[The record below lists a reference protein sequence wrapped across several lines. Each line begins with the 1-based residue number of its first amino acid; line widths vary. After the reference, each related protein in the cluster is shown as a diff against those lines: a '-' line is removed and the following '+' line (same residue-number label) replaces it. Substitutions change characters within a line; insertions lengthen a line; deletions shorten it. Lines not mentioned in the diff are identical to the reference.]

1 MNKKGALWLLV
12 LLIIVIAKFAIGKL
26 IMFSW
31 VSRFITLEQ
40 IQAHSMAFK
49 HSVGEHYFV
58 AVLIYIGIYALTIA
72 VGIPGVVP
80 LSLLGGY
87 LFGVLLG
94 TVYGAFGATVG
105 SVVAFVIVR
114 YVLKNWV
121 KRRYGSHVEGFN
133 KQMRQYGANYLLM
146 VHYASI
152 IPFFFINSLAAI
164 SDVGWWTFIWTTI
177 VGFIPLAVIYA
188 FAGRELAT
196 IESVND
202 ILSPP
207 IIAVFVILIFI
218 AFLPILIKYYKGE
231 QGSGE

>member
-1 MNKKGALWLLV
+1 MNKKSILWLLG
-12 LLIIVIAKFAIGKL
+12 LLVIVIAKFAIGKL

-40 IQAHSMAFK
+40 IQMHSLAFK
-49 HSVGEHYFV
+49 HFVGEHYFI
-58 AVLIYIGIYALTIA
+58 AVLIYMGVYALTIA
-72 VGIPGVVP
+72 IGIPGVAP

-87 LFGVLLG
+87 LFGVMFG
-94 TVYGAFGATVG
+94 TLYGALGATVG
-105 SVVAFVIVR
+105 SVIAFILVR

-121 KRRYGSHVEGFN
+121 MRRYGNQFQGFN
-133 KQMRQYGANYLLM
+133 EQMRKHGANYLLM

-177 VGFIPLAVIYA
+177 VGFIPLAMIYS

-196 IESVND
+196 VESVND
-202 ILSPP
+202 IFSPQL
-207 IIAVFVILIFI
+207 IAVFVLLILL
-218 AFLPILIKYYKGE
+218 AFLPIVIKHYKGDTINE
-231 QGSGE
+231 